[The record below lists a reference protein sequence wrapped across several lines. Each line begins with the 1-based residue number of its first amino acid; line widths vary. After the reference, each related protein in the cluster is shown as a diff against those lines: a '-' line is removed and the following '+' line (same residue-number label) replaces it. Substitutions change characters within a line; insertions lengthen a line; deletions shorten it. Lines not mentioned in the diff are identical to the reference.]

1 MLLISSLAAL
11 LVTACGGN
19 SSDNTAATSPGSN
32 TPPASAPSGS
42 SAPPASTPSGT
53 TAQVKFATTATPY
66 QPQQTL
72 AAYQAAP
79 TGFVPV
85 FTEAVVR
92 HGSRGLSSFDASA
105 YNMWLQA
112 AADNAL
118 TPLGAKLGP
127 DLLRIVKVN
136 ALLGDG
142 VQGIS
147 EPGFGN
153 LSQTGINE
161 ETQIGARLAQRLPTY
176 FAQIAASAASSS
188 PRQIIVSNSGVAR
201 ATDSAGFFTRSL
213 RSSVPGLAS
222 LVVPSAALTAYP
234 ANASVAQA
242 PGVNR
247 FLLYFHKLAAKT
259 DLVIDPTDPN
269 FALYNNSLAYQAYL
283 KNTNM
288 QAKVN
293 ALITA
298 PQASTNA
305 RTILEGLFTKVFVD
319 KIDKGT
325 YKFSN
330 SGSFTFASDDGK
342 FIATVTGD
350 NSVGIASLTDA
361 AEELYSY
368 YVIAPGMK
376 TELNNLDFT
385 QYIPD
390 TQAAELAYLDD
401 VQTFYEKGPGIA
413 EDNPATYQMA
423 QGLLD
428 NLFNEIDAIAKGNMA
443 HAAKLNFTHAE
454 IVIPLTSILKLKNVV
469 VPVPKASNYTYDN
482 NPWRGSVDSPLAA
495 NIQWDVYSDGHGTL
509 LVRMLFNEKETDFMA
524 ACDGARFAPGS
535 EFYDYAKLKAC
546 YGHVAL

>member
-1 MLLISSLAAL
+1 MIRRTLPTLLISSLAAL
-11 LVTACGGN
+11 LVTGCGGDSN
-19 SSDNTAATSPGSN
+19 DTTAAASP
-32 TPPASAPSGS
+32 GS
-42 SAPPASTPSGT
+42 SAPPASPPSSGT
-53 TAQVKFATTATPY
+53 PQVKFATTATPY
-66 QPQQTL
+66 QPQQSLTT
-72 AAYQAAP
+72 YEAP
-79 TGFVPV
+79 PAGFAPV

-127 DLLRIVKVN
+127 DLLRIIKVN

-147 EPGFGN
+147 TPGFGN

-161 ETQIGARLAQRLPTY
+161 ETQIGARLAQRLPAY
-176 FAQIAASAASSS
+176 FAQVAAGAASAS
-188 PRQIIVSNSGVAR
+188 PRQVIVSSSGVAR
-201 ATDSAGFFTRSL
+201 AVDSSGFFTRSL
-213 RSSVPGLAS
+213 SASVPGLAS

-234 ANASVAQA
+234 ANAPVAQA
-242 PGVNR
+242 PGVNH

-259 DLVIDPTDPN
+259 DLVTDSADPN
-269 FALYNNSLAYQAYL
+269 FVLYNNSLAYQAYL
-283 KNTNM
+283 KNANM
-288 QAKVN
+288 LAKVN

-298 PQASTNA
+298 PQAGTNA
-305 RTILEGLFTKVFVD
+305 RAILEGLFTKAFVD
-319 KIDKGT
+319 KIDNGT

-330 SGSFTFASDDGK
+330 SGSFTFTSDDGK
-342 FIATVTGD
+342 STATVTGD
-350 NSVGIASLTDA
+350 DSVEIASLTDA

-368 YVIAPGMK
+368 YVIAPGM
-376 TELNNLDFT
+376 TIELNNLEFT

-390 TQAAELAYLDD
+390 AQAAELAYLDD
-401 VQTFYEKGPGIA
+401 VQTFYEKGPGIT

-428 NLFNEIDAIAKGNMA
+428 DLFNEIDAIAKGNMA

-454 IVIPLTSILKLKNVV
+454 IVIPLTSILKLKNVF
-469 VPVPKASNYTYDN
+469 VPVPNASNYTYDN

-509 LVRMLFNEKETDFMA
+509 LVKMLFNEKETDFMA
-524 ACDGARFAPGS
+524 ACDGARFTPDS
-535 EFYDYAKLKAC
+535 EFYDYTKLKAC